1 MSLRAAR
8 WLVALLLLSGASAQ
22 AGLRL
27 QLDASGLSGAERQAS
42 QALLDQAS
50 AALPPSFI
58 QRLDRQVT
66 VSWSGDLP
74 RAAFGRTTRRD
85 ALVLNAG
92 LLPRLIDPQQAA
104 APSGRTHGTLQREL
118 LATVIHELTHLYD
131 RAGLWPEDQRRLQW
145 RCRQAREVSGPV
157 GQRG

>member
-27 QLDASGLSGAERQAS
+27 QLDASGLSSAERQAS

-58 QRLDRQVT
+58 QRLDRQKGKVEPYVT
-66 VSWSGDLP
+66 GPGGSIRPTPSPDEIL
-74 RAAFGRTTRRD
+74 RTMKLELR
-85 ALVLNAG
+85 
-92 LLPRLIDPQQAA
+92 PRLRLAITT
-104 APSGRTHGTLQREL
+104 PS
-118 LATVIHELTHLYD
+118 
-131 RAGLWPEDQRRLQW
+131 
-145 RCRQAREVSGPV
+145 
-157 GQRG
+157 